1 MITIALT
8 NHSKGDLIMRKELLK
23 GLTEEQ
29 IAKVRECHNPEE
41 LLRLAKEEGIELSE
55 EQLSAISGGC
65 YNSSSVERYEIDE
78 MQCPECLNRHCMEKV
93 SDDWYRCKWC
103 NKITVNKNLQ

>member
-1 MITIALT
+1 M
-8 NHSKGDLIMRKELLK
+8 NKELLK
-23 GLTEEQ
+23 GLSHEQ
-29 IAKVRECHNPEE
+29 IDKIKACKNSEE
-41 LLRLAKEEGIELSE
+41 LLKLAKQEGIELTD
-55 EQLSAISGGC
+55 EQLGAISGGC

-93 SDDWYRCKWC
+93 SDDWYRCKYC